1 VAGFVRWLGHSTV
14 MVDLDSARIVTDPLL
29 RRRVLHLRRR
39 SSVAAPTGVDVVLL
53 SHLHY
58 DHLDI
63 PSLAAIGVGTPIVV
77 PRGGR
82 SVLRGFEHVIE
93 VDPGATL
100 ELAGIRLRVV
110 EAVHDGR
117 RRRYGEHVDAVGYVL
132 EGTSSIYFAG
142 DTDLFEGMSS
152 LGPID
157 VALVPVWGWG
167 GSVGEGHL
175 DPARA
180 AHALALLRPRVAV
193 PIHWG
198 TYSAAWARPA
208 DSAPADAFALA
219 ALQEAPEVEVRI
231 LPVGGGLE
239 I

>member
-1 VAGFVRWLGHSTV
+1 
-14 MVDLDSARIVTDPLL
+14 M
-29 RRRVLHLRRR
+29 
-39 SSVAAPTGVDVVLL
+39 LL

-100 ELAGIRLRVV
+100 ELAGIRLRVI

-117 RRRYGEHVDAVGYVL
+117 RRRYGERRGRGRVRDRRDVVGL
-132 EGTSSIYFAG
+132 LRRRHRPLRGHA
-142 DTDLFEGMSS
+142 SS
-152 LGPID
+152 LGPLD
-157 VALVPVWGWG
+157 VALLPVWGWG
-167 GSVGEGHL
+167 RSIGPGHL

-198 TYSAAWARPA
+198 TYSAVWTRPA

>member
-1 VAGFVRWLGHSTV
+1 
-14 MVDLDSARIVTDPLL
+14 M
-29 RRRVLHLRRR
+29 
-39 SSVAAPTGVDVVLL
+39 
-53 SHLHY
+53 
-58 DHLDI
+58 
-63 PSLAAIGVGTPIVV
+63 
-77 PRGGR
+77 
-82 SVLRGFEHVIE
+82 
-93 VDPGATL
+93 
-100 ELAGIRLRVV
+100 
-110 EAVHDGR
+110 
-117 RRRYGEHVDAVGYVL
+117 DAVGYVL

-152 LGPID
+152 LGPLD

-167 GSVGEGHL
+167 SSIGEGHL